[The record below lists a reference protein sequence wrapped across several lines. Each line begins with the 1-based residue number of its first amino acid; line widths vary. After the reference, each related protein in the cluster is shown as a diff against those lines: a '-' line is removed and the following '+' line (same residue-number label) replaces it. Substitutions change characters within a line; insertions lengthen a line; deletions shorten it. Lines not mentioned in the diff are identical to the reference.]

1 MGAVMITDDKTG
13 EFKTAQGGAI
23 SGRQAPRER
32 APWHTPVLR
41 VLPAAEAET
50 GVNSTTDVNA
60 TFS

>member
-1 MGAVMITDDKTG
+1 MGATMNRDDKTG
-13 EFKTAQGGAI
+13 EFKAAHGGAVADH
-23 SGRQAPRER
+23 QAAGER